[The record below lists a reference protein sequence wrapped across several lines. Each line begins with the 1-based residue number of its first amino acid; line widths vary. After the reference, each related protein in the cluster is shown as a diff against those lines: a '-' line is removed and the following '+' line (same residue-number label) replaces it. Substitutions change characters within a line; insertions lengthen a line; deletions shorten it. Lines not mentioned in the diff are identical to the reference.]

1 MRFRPLALTGFL
13 LAASFGAGAAQPA
26 KPDARES
33 RASRESHA
41 PNEPLSLDEVEIR
54 GERLVP
60 QAVYIV
66 GGPETDA
73 EAAATVGDYLLG
85 LAPAPERVPLCLILV
100 PDDAAPAE

>member
-1 MRFRPLALTGFL
+1 MLYRPLALTGFL

-41 PNEPLSLDEVEIR
+41 PHEPLSLDEVEIR

-73 EAAATVGDYLLG
+73 EAAATVGDYLQG
-85 LAPAPERVPLCLILV
+85 LAPTPERVPLCLILV
-100 PDDAAPAE
+100 PHDAAPAE